1 MGHELPQTI
10 TPITR
15 ERADAR
21 RNRERILCEAARLFA
36 ARGVANVSMDDVAA
50 AAGVGKGTLYRRF
63 EDRGQLLRALVEE
76 PERELQDRMIRGEPP
91 LGPGAPVRDRV
102 HAFGTALLE
111 FLDAH
116 GDFILGSE
124 LDMRRY
130 AGGPYRFYR
139 MHMVVLLREAL
150 GPVSQVEY
158 LAEALLA
165 SLNPTI
171 VLHQLRERGL
181 SLDEVRAGWC
191 MLADAVLASA
201 GR

>member
-1 MGHELPQTI
+1 MGHDLPQSI
-10 TPITR
+10 VPIAR

-36 ARGVANVSMDDVAA
+36 ERGVDQVSMDDVAH

-63 EDRGQLLRALVEE
+63 EDRAQLLRALIEQ
-76 PERELQDRMIRGEPP
+76 PERELQDRMIRGDPP

-116 GDFILGSE
+116 GDFILASE
-124 LDMRRY
+124 MDMRRY
-130 AGGPYRFYR
+130 ASGPYSFYR
-139 MHMVVLLREAL
+139 LHLGVLLREAL
-150 GPVSQVEY
+150 GEAPQVDY
-158 LAEALLA
+158 LTDALLA

-171 VLHQLRERGL
+171 VLHQLRDRRL
-181 SLDEVRAGWC
+181 TLDEVRTGWC
-191 MLADAVLASA
+191 TLADAVLRSA
-201 GR
+201 RG